1 MAFRVFIDPGH
12 GGTDPGAV
20 FDGRQEKDDVLNLAL
35 AVGRI
40 LEDQGIDVVYSRTE
54 DFYDSP
60 YEKAMKGNESEADL
74 FLSLHRNA
82 AVVPGS
88 GTGADML
95 VYANTGFAADVAN
108 QIGEAIANT
117 GFQYNGI
124 TERPNLAVLRR
135 TKMPAVLVEAGF
147 IDNENDNLFFDE
159 NFDALAQA
167 IAQGVLNTFDQEH
180 GFDSVSVSGS
190 GSPTDFSENSAM
202 NSDMHSAFTDKDP
215 AEIMRDYLPGSSP
228 AESRETFFES
238 NVFDNWN
245 QDSEKDR
252 DGKNDWHNR
261 EDRDNRRDWNSR
273 DNWRDRD
280 NRDDWRGRG
289 NQRDWNDRDDWR
301 DGDNQR
307 DRDNRDDWQNR
318 NRRDERRDRDNRD
331 NWHDRNRR
339 GDQHNRN
346 DRDDWRDRNK
356 KDNDNSCISCNPGKD
371 NRNARSGW
379 TDLFS
384 GSDANETFGATEN
397 QMPDNT
403 EMTGN
408 PERTNNMG
416 GPGRP
421 SGPESP
427 GRPDRPGRPGDIN
440 NRLYR
445 VQVGAFTNPM
455 FATQLLNQLLLEG
468 FPAFIVFSD
477 GLYRVQVGAFSVLE
491 NAVRMER
498 RLRNQG
504 YQTFITT

>member
-20 FDGRQEKDDVLNLAL
+20 FNERQEKDDVLRLAL

-74 FLSLHRNA
+74 FLSIHRNA
-82 AVVPGS
+82 AVLPGS

-95 VYANTGFAADVAN
+95 VYADTGFSADVAN
-108 QIGEAIANT
+108 QIGEAIANI

-159 NFDALAQA
+159 NFDALAEA
-167 IAQGVLNTFDQEH
+167 IAQGVLNTFDQDH
-180 GFDSVSVSGS
+180 GFDSVSVPEPRTD
-190 GSPTDFSENSAM
+190 SPESSAM
-202 NSDMHSAFTDKDP
+202 NSDMISAFTDKDP
-215 AEIMRDYLPGSSP
+215 AEL
-228 AESRETFFES
+228 FFES
-238 NVFDNWN
+238 DTLDNWSK
-245 QDSEKDR
+245 DS
-252 DGKNDWHNR
+252 G
-261 EDRDNRRDWNSR
+261 EDRDNKN
-273 DNWRDRD
+273 NWRDQDGR
-280 NRDDWRGRG
+280 NDWR
-289 NQRDWNDRDDWR
+289 
-301 DGDNQR
+301 
-307 DRDNRDDWQNR
+307 
-318 NRRDERRDRDNRD
+318 
-331 NWHDRNRR
+331 
-339 GDQHNRN
+339 NRN
-346 DRDDWRDRNK
+346 DRDEGRGRNVSEEGRERNDRNDWRDRDDRNGWRDRNVRNDWRDRDDKNINCSRCNQDSRNDKHNK
-356 KDNDNSCISCNPGKD
+356 YGRSSWTDIFRSSDSNSTSGVLENQEPANPGM
-371 NRNARSGW
+371 N
-379 TDLFS
+379 
-384 GSDANETFGATEN
+384 
-397 QMPDNT
+397 
-403 EMTGN
+403 GN
-408 PERTNNMG
+408 IG

-427 GRPDRPGRPGDIN
+427 GRPDRPGRPGDTN
-440 NRLYR
+440 RRLYR

-468 FPAFIVFSD
+468 FPAFIVFTD
-477 GLYRVQVGAFSVLE
+477 GLYRVQVGAFSMLE

-504 YQTFITT
+504 YQTYITT

>member
-20 FDGRQEKDDVLNLAL
+20 FNGRQEKDDVLRLAL

-74 FLSLHRNA
+74 FLSIHRNST
-82 AVVPGS
+82 VLPGS

-95 VYANTGFAADVAN
+95 VYADTGFSADVAN

-147 IDNENDNLFFDE
+147 INNENDNRFFDE
-159 NFDALAQA
+159 NFDALAEA
-167 IAQGVLNTFDQEH
+167 IAQGVLNTVDQEH
-180 GFDSVSVSGS
+180 GFDSVSVPDSR
-190 GSPTDFSENSAM
+190 TDFPENAAM
-202 NSDMHSAFTDKDP
+202 NSDMLSAFTDKDP
-215 AEIMRDYLPGSSP
+215 AEVMQDFIPGSSP
-228 AESRETFFES
+228 SKTDEAFFEPDAL
-238 NVFDNWN
+238 DNW
-245 QDSEKDR
+245 SR
-252 DGKNDWHNR
+252 DNGEDR
-261 EDRDNRRDWNSR
+261 EDRNDRDSWRDRDDWHDRDDR

-280 NRDDWRGRG
+280 D
-289 NQRDWNDRDDWR
+289 
-301 DGDNQR
+301 
-307 DRDNRDDWQNR
+307 
-318 NRRDERRDRDNRD
+318 
-331 NWHDRNRR
+331 WHDRNDRDGWR
-339 GDQHNRN
+339 DRN
-346 DRDDWRDRNK
+346 DRDNEHRRN
-356 KDNDNSCISCNPGKD
+356 NW
-371 NRNARSGW
+371 SGW
-379 TDLFS
+379 TDLFR
-384 GSDANETFGATEN
+384 GSDSNGAYDSSNN
-397 QMPDNT
+397 QGT
-403 EMTGN
+403 
-408 PERTNNMG
+408 
-416 GPGRP
+416 GRP

-427 GRPDRPGRPGDIN
+427 GRPDRPGRPGDTN
-440 NRLYR
+440 RRLYR

-504 YQTFITT
+504 YQTYITT